1 MNCSL
6 LPYDFAPVLNKQKYT
21 LNNGSDISVKLV
33 TAYSRLGKRE
43 NKNIGQSFQIIL
55 QKYLR
60 LKMPIK

>member
-6 LPYDFAPVLNKQKYT
+6 LLYDLAPVLNKRKYT
-21 LNNGSDISVKLV
+21 QNNHTDISVKLV

-55 QKYLR
+55 LKYLR